1 MYNVIRHDFQIPV
14 VAENEES
21 YFFAKTN
28 KELFHFI
35 FTSPVEK
42 GYSLGQ
48 YYVHRFEIAN
58 WLYEM
63 QENTFVSDEINVNKR
78 IKVRLTFNDKE
89 GTANELTSATLTIIY
104 KDIPYAISLGQ
115 NPFGQDL
122 IKDVELLTKIK
133 QGKTTRSAKNKIK
146 TALGITTEESFSQ
159 ILTPH
164 RFTIA
169 AFEYSIMRSIARWQK
184 QSSFYK
190 LVRLE
195 IQDKKEIDTQIVEN
209 LIKALPIVVNK
220 TDCNCDDK
228 AACFFDLLKTSYTY
242 FFNESELLTDEEM
255 DSEKVKTQFNQLWN
269 QLSVK
274 ERVVLNYLHETFEN
288 TPLINL
294 YLLVPQGDPYV
305 YLYKMTYPYQ
315 PDSEDDAYVR
325 KATTLALWYMQSL
338 V

>member
-1 MYNVIRHDFQIPV
+1 MHNIIRRDFQIPV
-14 VAENEES
+14 VAENERN

-35 FTSPVEK
+35 FLSSPNN

-58 WLYEM
+58 WLHEM

-78 IKVRLTFNDKE
+78 IKARLTFDDKE
-89 GTANELTSATLTIIY
+89 NTANELTSATLTIIY
-104 KDIPYAISLGQ
+104 KKISYAISLGQ

-133 QGKTTRSAKNKIK
+133 KRKTTRSAKHKIK

-184 QSSFYK
+184 ESSFYK
-190 LVRLE
+190 LLLLE
-195 IQDKKEIDTQIVEN
+195 SQDKKEIDSQMIEN
-209 LIKALPIVVNK
+209 LIEALHIVVNK
-220 TDCNCDDK
+220 TECNCDDQ

-242 FFNESELLTDEEM
+242 FFNESELLTDEEI

-269 QLSVK
+269 QLGVK
-274 ERVVLNYLHETFEN
+274 ERVVLNYLHQTFGN

-294 YLLVPQGDPYV
+294 YLLVPQEDPYE

-315 PDSEDDAYVR
+315 PDTEDDAYVR
-325 KATTLALWYMQSL
+325 KATTLALWYMQ
-338 V
+338 